1 VRLST
6 LCGRR
11 NLRKSEF
18 ERTQSIKEV
27 VNIRELRRE
36 HGITVKRSFSMIAK
50 SGSLG
55 TAGQQRLVLLV
66 G

>member
-1 VRLST
+1 M
-6 LCGRR
+6 
-11 NLRKSEF
+11 
-18 ERTQSIKEV
+18 
-27 VNIRELRRE
+27 VNIRELCRE